1 MKNWLWFLG
10 ISVVFVLACQEKG
23 NEREK
28 EALAP
33 SIDLMVDDTPHNPAV
48 VQFVDSQGSQ
58 RKHDPHQKVVAVP
71 KPPQD
76 TQKRYPIIHIGDK
89 DFDPNKYLGPDAT
102 ESQRA
107 YARKMIAQDSLRRVR
122 RMNPKSDSL
131 SPKQN

>member
-10 ISVVFVLACQEKG
+10 ISAFSLVACQEQDPKPD
-23 NEREK
+23 N
-28 EALAP
+28 LASKP
-33 SIDLMVDDTPHNPAV
+33 SIDSVVGDSQLNLEV
-48 VQFVDSQGSQ
+48 VQALDSPTSQ
-58 RKHDPHQKVVAVP
+58 EEVFAKPKDYPVQ

-107 YARKMIAQDSLRRVR
+107 YARKMIAQDSLRRLR
-122 RMNPKSDSL
+122 KMHQTADSL
-131 SPKQN
+131 PIK